1 MNSAPLRI
9 QLSWDDPATGDR
21 REPRLTLPIAL
32 GRDFNGMP
40 TEIQAHPVS
49 RMVLN
54 SLEVSRFHAL
64 IDQDSGGLVV
74 IDQNSRN
81 GTFLNGTRVV
91 VNNRASL
98 ANGDTL
104 QIGPYQI
111 TVNFGART
119 QASPPSGN
127 SQIFFNPNTQLPDP
141 SQPPPQP
148 VVPGRG
154 DPAGHPSFPPPV
166 FQASEVAVQDLHATG
181 LPVDEVDY
189 VAAGAGLGSF
199 VWVDFLRIYGVKSSQ
214 IAALGIEAQPYSR
227 YKQLCLS
234 SQIPLHERLRSNSD
248 SCPDNIWG
256 WPSYALREAWHD
268 LSRGRLGAAFG
279 YLWQVFA
286 EPTFAQ
292 TYTPRAGNV
301 FDSLDREAKRIGWE
315 QLFRYGSVRS
325 IRKTTDGRY
334 CIAYSRTRSGH
345 RDHAFLIARYVHIA
359 TGYPA
364 IKFLPDLQAY
374 REKTNDFK
382 SVVNA
387 YEPHDH
393 VYEQLERCGGTV
405 LIRGRGIVA
414 SRIVQRV
421 YEARKNNPQIRLVH
435 LMRSPKPQ
443 GNKFGKSQRIV
454 KHHYEFQPFNWP
466 KACWGGELRAT
477 LEKADPQQRQRL
489 IADWGGTTTADR
501 QDWKR
506 IVDEGVN
513 QGWYKIEFG
522 EVERVEREQDCVI
535 TYIQEKKFKGQ
546 MRVEA
551 DFIIDATGLD
561 AKVTANPLLNDLVT
575 HYNLPLNPLGRL
587 SVSNDFEL
595 VEMRGSRG
603 QMYAAGAITLGGP
616 YAAVDSFLGLQYAAL
631 QSVDAICASSFRA
644 APLTQQRFAIA
655 STKAP
660 GIRRL
665 NLVGSSVQWLK
676 WIANQPPC

>member
-9 QLSWDDPATGDR
+9 QLSWDDPATGER
-21 REPRLTLPIAL
+21 REPILGIPIAL
-32 GRDFNGMP
+32 GRDFNEMP
-40 TEIQAHPVS
+40 AQIQGRPVA

-64 IDQDSGGLVV
+64 IDQDTGGLVV

-81 GTFLNGTRVV
+81 GIFVNGTRVA
-91 VNNRASL
+91 VNTRASL
-98 ANGDTL
+98 TNGDSL
-104 QIGPYQI
+104 QIGPYHI
-111 TVNFGART
+111 TVSFGVRS
-119 QASPPSGN
+119 QPSPPAQN
-127 SQIFFNPNTQLPDP
+127 SQIFFNPDTQLPDP
-141 SQPPPQP
+141 SQPPPPP
-148 VVPGRG
+148 VVPVG
-154 DPAGHPSFPPPV
+154 SNFPPPT
-166 FQASEVAVQDLHATG
+166 FQSPEVAVQDLHATG
-181 LPVDEVDY
+181 LSVDEVDY
-189 VAAGAGLGSF
+189 AAIGAGLGSF
-199 VWVDFLRIYGVKSSQ
+199 VWVDLLRIYGVKIGQ
-214 IAALGIEAQPYSR
+214 IAALGIDPQPYSR

-268 LSRGRLGAAFG
+268 LGQGRVGAALG
-279 YLWQVFA
+279 YLWQVFS

-301 FDSLDREAKRIGWE
+301 FDSLDREAKRIGWD
-315 QLFRYGSVRS
+315 QIFRYASVRS

-334 CIAYSRTRSGH
+334 AIAYSRTRTGQ
-345 RDHAFLIARYVHIA
+345 RDHAFLITRYVHLA

-393 VYEQLERCGGTV
+393 VYDHLERYGGT
-405 LIRGRGIVA
+405 LMIRGRGIVA

-421 YEARKNNPQIRLVH
+421 YEARQRHPQIRLVH

-443 GNKFGKSQRIV
+443 GNRFGTSQRRV

-466 KACWGGELRAT
+466 KACWGGELRVM
-477 LEKADPQQRQRL
+477 LEKADPNERQRL
-489 IADWGGTTTADR
+489 LADWGGTTTADR
-501 QDWKR
+501 HDWKH
-506 IVDEGVN
+506 IIEEGLN

-522 EVERVEREQDCVI
+522 EVERVEREPSGII
-535 TYIQEKKFKGQ
+535 TYIQEQKFKGQ
-546 MRVEA
+546 MRLEA

-561 AKVTANPLLNDLVT
+561 ANAKASPLLDDLVT
-575 HYNLPLNPLGRL
+575 HYNLPLNYLGRL

-595 VEMRGSRG
+595 QQMRGLRSR
-603 QMYAAGAITLGGP
+603 MYAAGAITLGGP
-616 YAAVDSFLGLQYAAL
+616 YAAVDSFLGLQYSAL
-631 QSVDAICASSFRA
+631 CSVDSLATA
-644 APLTQQRFAIA
+644 
-655 STKAP
+655 KAP
-660 GIRRL
+660 GIHRL
-665 NLVGSSVQWLK
+665 NALSSISQWLK
-676 WIANQPPC
+676 WVGNQSP